1 MSRLLT
7 RFAGYAVLALCL
19 VVYVQH
25 WRSVRLK
32 ADRDRHRQNSEALL
46 SDVRRFR
53 IDSATT
59 AVDVKALRLSVD
71 EFERYRAGDLAKIRA
86 MGVKIRNLEAA
97 AKHRMEVAAPIDAI
111 IRDTIIVRD
120 TVPVV
125 AQRVEMLTPH
135 IQMRGVIEGGRLWGE
150 IRVPV
155 TLRQAVWVEYKRRWI
170 FWKRVKAVHQTISSD
185 NPYVQIK
192 YSEYILHR
200 EIRAANR
207 PRNRNR
213 IILHTRPYKACFCF
227 IRSFA
232 NVPIF
237 LEKSCTLF
245 VPHRSIYAIFHI
257 FGTTKALIAT

>member
-32 ADRDRHRQNSEALL
+32 ADRDRHRKNSEALL

-86 MGVKIRNLEAA
+86 MGVKIRKLEAA

-120 TVPVV
+120 TVPVAV
-125 AQRVEMLTPH
+125 QRVEMLTPH
-135 IQMRGVIEGGRLWGE
+135 IQMRGE

-155 TLRQAVWVEYKRRWI
+155 TLSQAVWIEYKRRWI

-185 NPYVQIK
+185 NPYVQIE
-192 YSEYILHR
+192 YSEYIQ
-200 EIRAANR
+200 
-207 PRNRNR
+207 
-213 IILHTRPYKACFCF
+213 
-227 IRSFA
+227 
-232 NVPIF
+232 
-237 LEKSCTLF
+237 
-245 VPHRSIYAIFHI
+245 
-257 FGTTKALIAT
+257 IAG